1 MSEFHSNKIMVY
13 LPTSDVQNILG
24 MSKKT
29 DEFLDEYQVKLR
41 KRGDNTLVLVEVLD
55 NALFGDLVEGV
66 AQVRSRLYD
75 HLTDKESIER
85 VLDVLSV
92 RPESEFFQDILS
104 DLQNGDP
111 LSYRSDEILSEIED
125 RKENPDP
132 VVLSLIESAK
142 SKQPNSRFIKSL
154 EGQFRGGLVLS
165 EGQINALERIVTPVI
180 NQGQL
185 DLVND
190 ALSSQ
195 PNSRFL
201 KQLKSVIEGG
211 RSLSQKQLDVVDQ
224 ILNPQQQSSSPSS
237 SDPQTRLL
245 EDLLANGKYLTRDD
259 YLVIRKALKG
269 GQLDEEQRKRLR
281 HLTYKNTRRLKNTYS
296 RDEVRQILK
305 KASARVVAR
314 FLNKPT
320 LGL

>member
-1 MSEFHSNKIMVY
+1 MSDYHSNKIMVY
-13 LPTSDVQNILG
+13 LPTSDVQSILG
-24 MSKKT
+24 ISKKT
-29 DEFLDEYQVKLR
+29 DIFLDEYEVKLR
-41 KRGDNTLVLVEVLD
+41 KRGDNTLVQIELTD
-55 NALFGDLVEGV
+55 DSWSDDINEGV

-75 HLTDKESIER
+75 HLTDKEAIAR

-111 LSYRSDEILSEIED
+111 LSYKIDEILSEIEEK
-125 RKENPDP
+125 KENPDP
-132 VVLSLIESAK
+132 KVLSLIESAK
-142 SKQPNSRFIKSL
+142 SKQPNSRFVKSL
-154 EGQFRGGLVLS
+154 EGQFRGGFDLS
-165 EGQINALERIVTPVI
+165 ENQISALEKIVTPVI
-180 NQGQL
+180 NQAQL

-190 ALSSQ
+190 ALSDQ
-195 PNSRFL
+195 PNSNFL
-201 KQLKSVIEGG
+201 KKLKSVIEGG

-224 ILNPQQQSSSPSS
+224 ILNPQQQSSSS

-245 EDLLANGKYLTRDD
+245 EDLLANGSYLTRDD
-259 YLVIRKALKG
+259 YLAIRNALKG

-281 HLTYKNTRRLKNTYS
+281 HLTYKNTRRLQNTYS

-305 KASARVVAR
+305 KASAKRVVSM

-320 LGL
+320 SGV

>member
-1 MSEFHSNKIMVY
+1 MSEYHSNKIMVY
-13 LPTSDVQNILG
+13 LPTSEVQKILG

-29 DEFLDEYQVKLR
+29 DEFLDEYQVKVR

-55 NALFGDLVEGV
+55 TAVLGDLEEGI

-85 VLDVLSV
+85 VLDVLSIS
-92 RPESEFFQDILS
+92 PESGYFQDVLS

-111 LSYRSDEILSEIED
+111 LSYRVDEILSEIEE

-132 VVLSLIESAK
+132 NVLSLIESAK

-154 EGQFRGGLVLS
+154 EGQFRGGFDLS
-165 EGQINALERIVTPVI
+165 EGQISALEKIVTPVI

-185 DLVND
+185 DLVDN

-201 KQLKSVIEGG
+201 KQLKSVLEGG
-211 RSLSQKQLDVVDQ
+211 RSLSQKQLDVVDK
-224 ILNPQQQSSSPSS
+224 ILNPQQQSSPSS

-245 EDLLANGKYLTRDD
+245 EDLSANGRYLTRDD
-259 YLVIRKALKG
+259 YLVIRNALKG
-269 GQLDEEQRKRLR
+269 GKLDEEQRKRLR
-281 HLTYKNTRRLKNTYS
+281 HLTYKNSRRLQNTYS

-305 KASARVVAR
+305 KASARVVAM